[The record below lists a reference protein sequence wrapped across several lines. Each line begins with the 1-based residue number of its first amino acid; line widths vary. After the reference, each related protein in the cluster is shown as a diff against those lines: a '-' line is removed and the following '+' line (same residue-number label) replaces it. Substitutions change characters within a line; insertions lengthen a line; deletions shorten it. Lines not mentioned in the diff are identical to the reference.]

1 MKIVSNTGPII
12 GLAKIGLLFI
22 LNRLASEVVIPPRV
36 HKELLGKIGGESEQI
51 DKALNEFIHVRDF
64 DPMDPAIENA
74 VSDLD
79 EGERQ
84 VLGLASSIGG
94 DVLVLMD
101 DRAGRQIAS
110 RLNISV
116 SGVVGLLL
124 LAKEKGVLEKIAH
137 HLEGLRAEG
146 YWLSDEVIKVARKIA
161 GEI

>member
-12 GLAKIGLLFI
+12 GLAKVGLLFI
-22 LNRLASEVVIPPRV
+22 LNRLASEVLIPPMV
-36 HKELLGKIGGESEQI
+36 QKELLGKIGGESEQI
-51 DKALNEFIHVRDF
+51 DKALKEFIRVKDF
-64 DPMDPAIENA
+64 DPMDSTTQHA

-101 DRAGRQIAS
+101 DRAGRQVAS

-124 LAKEKGVLEKIAH
+124 LAKEEGIVEKIAPL
-137 HLEGLRAEG
+137 LEELRTEG
-146 YWLSDEVIKVARKIA
+146 YWLSDEVIKVSKKIA

>member
-22 LNRLASEVVIPPRV
+22 LNRLASEVVIPPMV
-36 HKELLGKIGGESEQI
+36 HKELLGK
-51 DKALNEFIHVRDF
+51 
-64 DPMDPAIENA
+64 
-74 VSDLD
+74 
-79 EGERQ
+79 
-84 VLGLASSIGG
+84 IGG

-116 SGVVGLLL
+116 SGIVGLLL

-161 GEI
+161 GEN

>member
-12 GLAKIGLLFI
+12 GLAKVGLLFI
-22 LNRLASEVVIPPRV
+22 LNRLASEVLIPPMV
-36 HKELLGKIGGESEQI
+36 QKELLGKTGGESEQI
-51 DKALNEFIHVRDF
+51 DKALKEFIRVKDF
-64 DPMDPAIENA
+64 DPMDPTTKNA

-94 DVLVLMD
+94 NVLVLID
-101 DRAGRQIAS
+101 DRAGRQVAS

-124 LAKEKGVLEKIAH
+124 
-137 HLEGLRAEG
+137 
-146 YWLSDEVIKVARKIA
+146 
-161 GEI
+161 